1 MGQKVIIL
9 DAGHGGINPTT
20 KQYVTPGKRSPIW
33 PDGSVYFEGVGN
45 RNVVELTARI
55 LVAKGVKV
63 LYTVSPDNWKDV
75 SLRERVRVADDHFRL
90 NPGAVLISVHSN
102 GSDNPSAGGFEV
114 FTSPGQTKS
123 DRLADVWFKE
133 HQKMFPQL
141 KPRPDTTDGDLDKE
155 AKFTVINDTKCPAI
169 LIETMF
175 HTNPKECKILQSTEG
190 VRDVA
195 TAIVNA
201 VMKW

>member
-1 MGQKVIIL
+1 MQKVIIL
-9 DAGHGGINPTT
+9 DPGHGGINPLTG
-20 KQYVTPGKRSPIW
+20 QYVTPGKRSPKW
-33 PDGSVYFEGVGN
+33 SDGSVYYEGVGN
-45 RNVVELTARI
+45 RNIVELTARI
-55 LVAKGVKV
+55 LAAKGVKV
-63 LYTVSPDNWKDV
+63 LYTVTPDNWKDV
-75 SLRERVRVADDHFRL
+75 SLSQRVRIADSHYRL
-90 NPGAVLISVHSN
+90 NPNAVLISVHSN

-141 KPRPDTTDGDLDKE
+141 RPRPDTTDGDLDKE
-155 AKFTVINDTKCPAI
+155 AKFTIINDTKCPAI

-175 HTNPKECKILQSTEG
+175 HTNADECKILQSTNG
-190 VRDVA
+190 VRDIA